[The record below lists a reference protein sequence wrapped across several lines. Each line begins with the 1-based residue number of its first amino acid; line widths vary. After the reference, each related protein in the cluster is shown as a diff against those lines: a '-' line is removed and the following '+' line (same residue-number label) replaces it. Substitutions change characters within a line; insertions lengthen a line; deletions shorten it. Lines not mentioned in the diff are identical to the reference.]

1 MNTWKDWV
9 AAGCNQNQRVK
20 RDTDAETVSFPE
32 SMEKE
37 IEIFR
42 KFGLYSGYRF
52 FILKK
57 D

>member
-1 MNTWKDWV
+1 
-9 AAGCNQNQRVK
+9 
-20 RDTDAETVSFPE
+20 
-32 SMEKE
+32 MEKE